1 MGTIRDNQVIKKAVF
16 QVVETIV
23 YPVDCALPIPDPLE
37 ETKKR
42 GGGRKVQ
49 KGVEKGRYEGQRR
62 ASTMQSLLYCPLVG
76 VFCRLLLPF
85 FLVFSYALPG
95 LL

>member
-37 ETKKR
+37 ETKK
-42 GGGRKVQ
+42 GGG
-49 KGVEKGRYEGQRR
+49 GEKCKK
-62 ASTMQSLLYCPLVG
+62 A
-76 VFCRLLLPF
+76 
-85 FLVFSYALPG
+85 
-95 LL
+95 